1 MNEELLK
8 DILRDADR
16 QTKTKF
22 SRKNPDLT
30 AFVDAIEKWLVA
42 AEEDQAGSKASGGET
57 NGNRGRGGPGV

>member
-30 AFVDAIEKWLVA
+30 
-42 AEEDQAGSKASGGET
+42 S
-57 NGNRGRGGPGV
+57 